1 MLLLTTVQEEAAIPV
16 KLNSTGGG
24 SVTLTTPSTASDFT
38 QTLPAGNGTILTTAG
53 VTTPVEFAAGTAA
66 LPSITTTGDTN
77 TGAFFPAAD
86 TVAIGTGG
94 TERMRVDSS
103 GNVGIGTSA
112 PASPLQVSGT
122 ARFGAGPSDA
132 TNATVAMYSDGTG
145 ISIEAFQ
152 GNNAATKRNI
162 WLNAYGGTLLVGT
175 TTQRNGITLQHS
187 DGATTYRPNNN
198 AAFGVHH
205 FNSDVG
211 GTATLKSY
219 VQCDGTYT
227 NISDQRFKTD
237 ITPARSYLGDLLKIQ
252 VVNYRWKDDDSAEKK
267 LGVIAQQVEQVFP
280 AMVKNVVGNTQTGE
294 TQKMI
299 PYEVFVPMLITAI
312 QELKAEND
320 DLKARLTALEAN

>member
-1 MLLLTTVQEEAAIPV
+1 MPIIISG
-16 KLNSTGGG
+16 STG
-24 SVTLTTPSTASDFT
+24 
-38 QTLPAGNGTILTTAG
+38 IAG
-53 VTTPVEFAAGTAA
+53 VDGSASTPAVQGT
-66 LPSITTTGDTN
+66 DTN
-77 TGAFFPAAD
+77 TGIAFPAAD

-103 GNVGIGTSA
+103 GNVGIGTSSPGA
-112 PASPLQVSGT
+112 LLELNKSSGAADMRFSIGGTTYGIAYASPSDMTINSVPAIPLILGT
-122 ARFGAGPSDA
+122 
-132 TNATVAMYSDGTG
+132 
-145 ISIEAFQ
+145 
-152 GNNAATKRNI
+152 NNTERMRLTA
-162 WLNAYGGTLLVGT
+162 GGTLLVGT

-187 DGATTYRPNNN
+187 DGATTYRPSNN
-198 AAFGVHH
+198 AGFGVHH

-219 VQCDGTYT
+219 VQADGTYT
-227 NISDQRFKTD
+227 NVSDQRFKTD

-320 DLKARLTALEAN
+320 DLKARLTALEAK